1 MARQGRVAQGRAG
14 QGLALKAPPRGKQRR
29 LLVAPPGSDDRE
41 DGKLAFNSTLV
52 LQDRVEPSAGGVLG
66 VRHVMVVGT

>member
-29 LLVAPPGSDDRE
+29 LLVAPPGSNDRE
-41 DGKLAFNSTLV
+41 DGKLVLDTLM
-52 LQDRVEPSAGGVLG
+52 LQDRVEPRAGGGLG